1 MHASE
6 LCNTAVFFFSRED
19 FFSVWQA
26 EEARR
31 KAKAEEAR
39 KAYEYSEECFHRQ

>member
-1 MHASE
+1 MHAFESY
-6 LCNTAVFFFSRED
+6 NTAVFFLVAKI